1 MARGVQ
7 HSAKSCSLKAPPP
20 TQADLMGTT
29 TGPSPSHD
37 AGDPGDPGSPSTQAA
52 TGSAARSAAYATTSN
67 VQPAAQTRSGQ
78 ARPDLSTFLCEAPP
92 FQVGGVLQY
101 ARKGKCIKNHA
112 AYQRIQTAKLLYYG
126 LTLWG
131 HSV

>member
-67 VQPAAQTRSGQ
+67 VQPAAQMRSGQ

-92 FQVGGVLQY
+92 FQWKACYNTQEKANVLKITQLF
-101 ARKGKCIKNHA
+101 KGLK
-112 AYQRIQTAKLLYYG
+112 
-126 LTLWG
+126 
-131 HSV
+131 